1 MLYGRADDLAR
12 IAGMLD
18 DARSGRS
25 GALVIRGEAGAGKT
39 VLIDRAAAT
48 ADGVRVL
55 RATAVD
61 TESDLPYSG
70 LHLLLRG
77 QLGSLDALPDGQA
90 AALRNALGLGPP
102 AAQASADRFLVGLA
116 VLTLLARLAEER
128 SLLCL
133 IDDAHWLDHDSAEA
147 LLFAARRLES
157 EGVVIIFAA
166 RDDDRP
172 FPATGIA
179 ELRLARLDDALAD
192 RLIAEQAPDVA
203 AAARSAIIRQAQGN
217 PLALVELSSILTPE
231 QRSGE
236 SPVLPVGTLPVTD
249 RVRQSFRDRLNLL
262 PERTRHLLG
271 LAAADSGDLDLVVR
285 AGRRLDG
292 LTLSALVP
300 AEAAGLV
307 RLEDGRIAFRHP
319 LLRAVAYR
327 ELPGEVRL
335 SAHRALA
342 AEFAVRRDPVREAW
356 HLAAASVGP
365 DDAAAAA
372 LERSARQIRSRG
384 GYAAESVAYERAARL
399 SSDPADRGRRLAAAA
414 FAAADAGQHQRV
426 PRLAHRA
433 RNQLIDPLA
442 RARLAEAEARIAIA
456 HGDAARAHA
465 ALAYAAA
472 ATAGSGDHLGAIAL
486 SFDAATTA
494 WLAGDLPAVA
504 EIARRGT
511 DSAADR
517 ARGPL
522 WHATVALGH
531 LAADEATAGLPW
543 LGALIDGV
551 RSARRTGGLQQ
562 RAQLAIWDLLVGD
575 DDAAHATAVDLE
587 RDARDRGAIGVLP
600 AALTL
605 VTRAQL
611 FRGRHPEAWAGA
623 AEGLRIARDTEQA
636 QAVALLTG
644 AQAYLAAVEGD
655 EARVRELGDQLA
667 GARDPG
673 SLGMRSVSADL
684 LDLALGRPETV
695 ARRAREFDHDAPIAR
710 TMMLI
715 HRMPDLVEA
724 AALVGDLDLARAFD
738 RRIQAWAPL
747 TGQAWSVA
755 VASRCTALIDPA
767 TADDHF
773 ARAVR
778 LHRAGGRPFER
789 ARTELLYGEWLR
801 RARRRA
807 EAATVLESAL
817 EQFDRMG
824 ARPWADRA
832 GSELRAAGRRRPP
845 STVRPAT
852 GAGQLTAQELQV
864 VRMAAQG
871 MTNKAIGARLFL
883 SHRTVAYHLHKAFPK
898 LGVASRGELAA
909 LSLPGQGA

>member
-1 MLYGRADDLAR
+1 MLYGRAEELAR
-12 IAGMLD
+12 IAGLLA
-18 DARSGRS
+18 DARNGRS
-25 GALVIRGEAGAGKT
+25 GALVVRGEAGAGKT
-39 VLIDRAAAT
+39 ALINHAAAT
-48 ADGVRVL
+48 DGVRLL

-77 QLGSLDALPDGQA
+77 HLDGLDAGPDGQT

-102 AAQASADRFLVGLA
+102 SGRDTADRFLVGLA
-116 VLTLLARLAEER
+116 VLTLLARLAEDR
-128 SLLCL
+128 PLLCL
-133 IDDAHWLDHDSAEA
+133 VDDAHWLDHDSAEA
-147 LLFAARRLES
+147 LLFAGRRLES

-172 FPATGIA
+172 FPATGLA

-192 RLIAEQAPDVA
+192 RLIADRSPDLA
-203 AAARSAIIRQAQGN
+203 AAVRPAIIRQAQGN
-217 PLALVELSSILTPE
+217 PLALVELASTLTPE
-231 QRSGE
+231 QQSGE

-249 RVRQSFRDRLNLL
+249 RVRRSFRDRLNLL
-262 PERTRHLLG
+262 PESTRRLLG
-271 LAAADSGDLDLVVR
+271 LAAADAGELDLVLA
-285 AGRRLDG
+285 AGRSLD
-292 LTLSALVP
+292 LTLAAVDP
-300 AEAAGLV
+300 AESAGLV
-307 RLEDGRIAFRHP
+307 RIEDGRVVFRHP

-327 ELPGEVRL
+327 ELPEAARL
-335 SAHRALA
+335 SVHRALA
-342 AEFAVRRDPVREAW
+342 TEFAERRDPVRQAW
-356 HLAAASVGP
+356 HLAAAAIGP
-365 DDAAAAA
+365 DDAAAEA
-372 LERSARQIRSRG
+372 LERSARRIRSRG

-399 SSDPADRGRRLAAAA
+399 SSDPAERGRRLAAAA
-414 FAAADAGQHQRV
+414 FAAADAGQRQRV
-426 PRLAHRA
+426 SQLAGRA
-433 RNQLIDPLA
+433 RDQLVDPLA
-442 RARLAEAEARIAIA
+442 RARLAEAEARIAAA
-456 HGDAARAHA
+456 HGDAARAHV

-472 ATAGSGDHLGAIAL
+472 ATAESGDQVGAVAL

-494 WLAGDLPAVA
+494 WLAGDLAAVA
-504 EIARRGT
+504 EIARHST
-511 DSAADR
+511 EAAAEG

-522 WHATVALGH
+522 WRATVGLGH
-531 LAADEATAGLPW
+531 LAADDAADGLPW

-575 DDAAHATAVDLE
+575 DDAAYSTAVDLE

-611 FRGRHPEAWAGA
+611 FRGRHREAWASA
-623 AEGLRIARDTEQA
+623 AEGLRIARDTDQQ

-644 AQAYLAAVEGD
+644 TQAYLAAIEGD
-655 EARVRELGDQLA
+655 QPRVRELAARLA
-667 GARDPG
+667 TARDAG
-673 SLGMRSVSADL
+673 SLGMLAVSEDL
-684 LDLALGRPETV
+684 LDLALGRPEAV
-695 ARRAREFDHDAPIAR
+695 VRRAREFDHDAPVAR

-724 AALVGDLDLARAFD
+724 AVQADDHDLARAFD

-747 TGQAWSVA
+747 TGQAWSAA
-755 VASRCTALIDPA
+755 VAARCAALINPA
-767 TADDHF
+767 SADDHF

-778 LHRAGGRPFER
+778 LHLAGGRPFER

-807 EAATVLESAL
+807 EAAPLLESAL
-817 EQFDRMG
+817 EHFDRMG

-832 GSELRAAGRRRPP
+832 GSELRAAGRRRPATAE
-845 STVRPAT
+845 SPA
-852 GAGQLTAQELQV
+852 ADLGQLTAQELQV

-871 MTNKAIGARLFL
+871 LTNKAIGARLFL

-909 LSLPGQGA
+909 LSLADQGA